1 MHRCRKI
8 CNFEVFKKQS
18 VTYVLMCK
26 GTTNNRNEQVQ
37 TDFFDL
43 FDVKK
48 KVEVSFTAPDMTN
61 LGGLPVLLRVMRD
74 DDFLL
79 RLSRQIHD
87 WRNPDYITHTMSDL
101 ITQRVLQIAA
111 GYEDADDCDLLRHDS
126 MMKLAV
132 GRLPGGDDL
141 CSQPTMTRLENHV
154 GVRELYAIGKLFMR
168 HFVESYDKEPDK
180 IVIDLDD
187 SNADTYGCQQL
198 SLFNTFYGGYC
209 YMPLF
214 VFEGVSGK
222 LMLPL
227 LRPGRTSKRTNV
239 FRLIRRIILFLRKYW
254 KHTVIVVRGDSMFCS
269 HEFME
274 WAEGQERVRFITG
287 LSGNSRLYKRVAAWV
302 EYAEERYRLNKQDIK
317 EYHRFM
323 YRADKWSRAQWVVVK
338 IERNAQ
344 GQNIRFIVT
353 DMYWHTP
360 QHLYEKVY
368 CKRGDCELY
377 IKEMKDGL
385 RADRMSCGSFLANQ
399 FRLFLHAAA
408 YVLVLQ
414 VKQKLFA
421 GHETLATATILTLR
435 KRVIWQTARITELKT
450 KIKIEFQRDNRV
462 TCITAW
468 INRKS

>member
-1 MHRCRKI
+1 
-8 CNFEVFKKQS
+8 
-18 VTYVLMCK
+18 MCK

-214 VFEGVSGK
+214 VFEGISGK

-239 FRLIRRIILFLRKYW
+239 FRLIRRIRGSLL
-254 KHTVIVVRGDSMFCS
+254 VIIQVIDFTGDPPACVFCS
-269 HEFME
+269 HPAFFLP
-274 WAEGQERVRFITG
+274 VRQAVDSGIGLVKLCREILSVLFQLTDLFPH
-287 LSGNSRLYKRVAAWV
+287 LSGRACGGIRCLPCCLDRSGYRVWV
-302 EYAEERYRLNKQDIK
+302 TQIPVIPFDVI
-317 EYHRFM
+317 
-323 YRADKWSRAQWVVVK
+323 
-338 IERNAQ
+338 
-344 GQNIRFIVT
+344 
-353 DMYWHTP
+353 
-360 QHLYEKVY
+360 
-368 CKRGDCELY
+368 
-377 IKEMKDGL
+377 
-385 RADRMSCGSFLANQ
+385 
-399 FRLFLHAAA
+399 
-408 YVLVLQ
+408 
-414 VKQKLFA
+414 
-421 GHETLATATILTLR
+421 ETL
-435 KRVIWQTARITELKT
+435 KRLLVFFR
-450 KIKIEFQRDNRV
+450 
-462 TCITAW
+462 
-468 INRKS
+468 